1 MSHHRG
7 FTVIELLV
15 VIAIIGLLL
24 MAFPVAITSFQE
36 SRQIGTA
43 IQATVQSARRAQ
55 ALSRATASDA
65 SWGVSVQTGSV
76 ILFQGASYATRDAAF
91 DEVLEFSD
99 AVQVTGI
106 TEIVFDKLTGEPDVT
121 GTIDFETDVSIRTL
135 IMYETGALQYE

>member
-106 TEIVFDKLTGEPDVT
+106 TEIILT
-121 GTIDFETDVSIRTL
+121 S
-135 IMYETGALQYE
+135 